1 MKRPHPSNFVAS
13 GVAPP
18 LSMPAGTDGGSSLDP
33 LDLPAFSERFASRV
47 LRSETALTT
56 EEVFAALD
64 TDGDRVLNGQELP
77 GFRELV
83 PEPRWSEE
91 DFLQRFGHH
100 LHHSTHAQ
108 AFADLDLDND
118 RLLSHE
124 VRLCLPAPLL
134 QLAGRFAHD
143 LTAARA
149 PGEEKYQ
156 PSAAGA
162 HGSSQG

>member
-18 LSMPAGTDGGSSLDP
+18 LSMPAAMATGTGGGSSLDP
-33 LDLPAFSERFASRV
+33 LDLRAFSERFASRV

-56 EEVFAALD
+56 DEVFAALD
-64 TDGDRVLNGQELP
+64 TDGDGTVSGEELA

-100 LHHSTHAQ
+100 LHRSTHAQ

-124 VRLCLPAPLL
+124 VGLSLSLPPPLM
-134 QLAGRFAHD
+134 QL
-143 LTAARA
+143 L
-149 PGEEKYQ
+149 
-156 PSAAGA
+156 AAGPLPLYCSWPPLCA
-162 HGSSQG
+162 RS